1 MSIDQLLFLMKER
14 QFGILRKLMK
24 QKSALLSMIIIV
36 ILVFISV
43 FGYFIATDAT
53 PYANEQHLELAFQKP
68 GFRITFLQVPYHN
81 QSRNS
86 FFEKLISGEPLQCE
100 RIPLKNYWIDGD
112 SLFVEVFTGSVPN
125 DGAKLAFFI
134 PFLMDTPDSGSVI
147 CNSEGYNY
155 LVKGER
161 IHIGRL
167 DAIEII
173 EKKNISEQTFWL
185 GTDRFG
191 RDVLSQ
197 LIIGSRVSLS
207 VGFVSVI
214 IALLIGVII
223 GAIAGYFGGII
234 DKTLLWLI
242 SVFWSMPTVLLVM
255 AITFALGKGFWQVF
269 VAIGLTFWVDIA
281 RMVRG
286 QVLSV
291 REREYVEAAR
301 SLGFP
306 KFRILFKHVLPSVT
320 GPVIVTAASC
330 FASAILIESGLSF
343 LGIGVQPPMPS
354 WGTMIKDYYGHL
366 VLDTAYL
373 AIVPGLAIMLLVFSF
388 MLLGNALRDVLDVK
402 QNLS

>member
-1 MSIDQLLFLMKER
+1 MKER
-14 QFGILRKLMK
+14 KFGVLRKLMK
-24 QKSALLSMIIIV
+24 QKSALISVAFIFILFIV
-36 ILVFISV
+36 SV
-43 FGYFIATDAT
+43 FGYYIAADST
-53 PYANEQHLELAFQKP
+53 PFANEQHLELAFSEP
-68 GFRITFLQVPYHN
+68 GKRVSFLNVPN
-81 QSRNS
+81 GSPSSS
-86 FFEKLISGEPLQCE
+86 FLEKLINGEPLQFN
-100 RIPLKNYWIDGD
+100 RIPLFKYWFKGD
-112 SLFVEVFTGSVPN
+112 SLLAEVYTGSVPN
-125 DGAKLAFFI
+125 DGDIIAFFI
-134 PFLMDTPDSGSVI
+134 PYIIDNPDSGTVLCTPEQYSYKKQGKNVI
-147 CNSEGYNY
+147 
-155 LVKGER
+155 KDR
-161 IHIGRL
+161 KA
-167 DAIEII
+167 AIQYINE
-173 EKKNISEQTFWL
+173 NVISRQTFWL

-207 VGFVSVI
+207 VGFVSVL
-214 IALLIGVII
+214 IALLIGVTL
-223 GAIAGYFGGII
+223 GAIAGYFGGLI
-234 DKTLLWLI
+234 DKALLWLI

-281 RMVRG
+281 RIVRG
-286 QVLSV
+286 QVLSIK
-291 REREYVEAAR
+291 EREYIEAAR

-306 KFRILFKHVLPSVT
+306 KFRILFKHVLPGVT

-388 MLLGNALRDVLDVK
+388 MLLGNALRDVLDIK